1 MTEKPEKPEKTVCMD
16 NIVDDVENCFYSVK
30 SKPIYTLSLFI
41 FWCLYYCLLVKSG
54 THLDSPWYSYMSPC
68 C

>member
-1 MTEKPEKPEKTVCMD
+1 MILIMAFCFCLFINLTVCVLITFIFRMTEKPEKPEKTVCMD

-41 FWCLYYCLLVKSG
+41 F
-54 THLDSPWYSYMSPC
+54 
-68 C
+68 

>member
-41 FWCLYYCLLVKSG
+41 F
-54 THLDSPWYSYMSPC
+54 
-68 C
+68 